1 LDKTFNLTEKLNLN
15 IYFSV
20 INLLDALNIQNVFL
34 RTGSTNDDGYLSDP
48 TLGGQLI
55 KRYGPKYE
63 ELYRAVYINYYEQYQ
78 NAAGLTTVPYFY
90 GPPRQLRLGI
100 RLEY

>member
-1 LDKTFNLTEKLNLN
+1 MF
-15 IYFSV
+15 
-20 INLLDALNIQNVFL
+20 NLLDALNVQNVFL

-55 KRYGPKYE
+55 ETYGPQYE
-63 ELYRAVYINYYEQYQ
+63 ELYKAVYVDYYEQYQ
-78 NAAGLTTVPYFY
+78 NANGLTTVPYFY
-90 GPPRQLRLGI
+90 GPPRQIRLGL